1 MSATTVTA
9 PPTSP
14 PDPAPSPPHDGG
26 PAEGELRGRLVRG
39 AGWTALVI
47 ACYFVAERAEVLGVP
62 APSLLT
68 GLVAGIALALPGLV
82 GRPFPRGT
90 NRAAQALVGVLMG
103 SYLDSQVLGV
113 LGAALPMLAVTVA
126 TIVLCVGAAAVLAR
140 FGKLGLTD
148 ATLGMVPGGSAAV
161 VSCADDL
168 GADSRIVAFSQYL
181 RVGLVGLTAPAIALG
196 FAPQDQNPADD
207 RLQPLLPVMG
217 HLVDSAD
224 QPGRL
229 VVLAAICLTGFA
241 VGRRLGLPAPV
252 LLGPM
257 LVAAVFTLT
266 GASSG
271 FAPAGPLKDVVFIVV
286 GLEVGLRF
294 TRSAARHAAGVFP
307 HLLAATVG
315 VCVACAGLAW
325 GLAALVGIPFT
336 EAYLATTPG
345 GINAVLATAES
356 TGTNV
361 PLVSTVQSLRLFVV
375 VLAVPLVVRALE
387 ASRRRRQET
396 VG

>member
-9 PPTSP
+9 PPTSS
-14 PDPAPSPPHDGG
+14 PDPTPSPPHDGG
-26 PAEGELRGRLVRG
+26 PPEGELRGRLVRG

-47 ACYFVAERAEVLGVP
+47 ACYFLAERAEVLGVP

-82 GRPFPRGT
+82 GRPFPRGA

-126 TIVLCVGAAAVLAR
+126 TIILCVGAAAVLAR
-140 FGKLGLTD
+140 FGKLNLTD

-224 QPGRL
+224 QLGRL

-387 ASRRRRQET
+387 ATRRRRQEIT
-396 VG
+396 G

>member
-14 PDPAPSPPHDGG
+14 PDPAPSPPHGGG
-26 PAEGELRGRLVRG
+26 PAEGERRGRLVRG

-47 ACYFVAERAEVLGVP
+47 ACYFLAERAEVLGVP

-82 GRPFPRGT
+82 GRPFPRGA

-103 SYLDSQVLGV
+103 SYLDSQVVGV
-113 LGAALPMLAVTVA
+113 LGTALPMLAVTVA
-126 TIVLCVGAAAVLAR
+126 TIGLCVGAAAVLAR
-140 FGKLGLTD
+140 CGKLSLTD

-224 QPGRL
+224 QLGRL

>member
-1 MSATTVTA
+1 
-9 PPTSP
+9 
-14 PDPAPSPPHDGG
+14 
-26 PAEGELRGRLVRG
+26 
-39 AGWTALVI
+39 VI
-47 ACYFVAERAEVLGVP
+47 ACYFLAERAEVLGVP

-82 GRPFPRGT
+82 GRPFPRGA

-103 SYLDSQVLGV
+103 SYLDSQVVGV
-113 LGAALPMLAVTVA
+113 LGSALPMLGVTVA
-126 TIVLCVGAAAVLAR
+126 TIALCVAAAAVLAR
-140 FGKLGLTD
+140 FSKLDLTD

-181 RVGLVGLTAPAIALG
+181 RVGLVGLTAPAIAMG

-207 RLQPLLPVMG
+207 KLQPLLPVMG
-217 HLVDSAD
+217 HLVGDSAH
-224 QPGRL
+224 QMGRL

-257 LVAAVFTLT
+257 LVGALFTLT

-294 TRSAARHAAGVFP
+294 TRSAARHAAGVFQ
-307 HLLAATVG
+307 HLLAATVL

-375 VLAVPLVVRALE
+375 VLAVPLVIRALE
-387 ASRRRRQET
+387 AMRRRRST
-396 VG
+396 TTSG

>member
-1 MSATTVTA
+1 
-9 PPTSP
+9 
-14 PDPAPSPPHDGG
+14 
-26 PAEGELRGRLVRG
+26 
-39 AGWTALVI
+39 
-47 ACYFVAERAEVLGVP
+47 
-62 APSLLT
+62 
-68 GLVAGIALALPGLV
+68 
-82 GRPFPRGT
+82 
-90 NRAAQALVGVLMG
+90 
-103 SYLDSQVLGV
+103 
-113 LGAALPMLAVTVA
+113 MLAVTVA
-126 TIVLCVGAAAVLAR
+126 TIILCVGAAAVLAR
-140 FGKLGLTD
+140 FGKLNLTD

-224 QPGRL
+224 QLGRL

-387 ASRRRRQET
+387 ATRRRRQEIT
-396 VG
+396 G

>member
-14 PDPAPSPPHDGG
+14 PDPAPSPPHGGG
-26 PAEGELRGRLVRG
+26 PAEGERRGRLVRG

-47 ACYFVAERAEVLGVP
+47 ACYFLAERAEVLGVP

-82 GRPFPRGT
+82 GRPFPRGA

-103 SYLDSQVLGV
+103 SYLDSQVVGV
-113 LGAALPMLAVTVA
+113 LGTALPMLAVTVA
-126 TIVLCVGAAAVLAR
+126 TIGLCVGAAAVLAR
-140 FGKLGLTD
+140 CGKLSLTD

-224 QPGRL
+224 QLGRL

-315 VCVACAGLAW
+315 VCLACAGLAW
-325 GLAALVGIPFT
+325 GLAALMGIPFT

-387 ASRRRRQET
+387 ASRRRRRET
-396 VG
+396 AG